1 MSESYWAAWLFTR
14 HETEETGAEDTWDEG
29 PGRSDDQHPGIAS
42 PGMAIMETP
51 ALTH

>member
-14 HETEETGAEDTWDEG
+14 HETEVTGAEDTWD
-29 PGRSDDQHPGIAS
+29 DDQHPGIAS
-42 PGMAIMETP
+42 SGLAIMETP